1 MRSVSR
7 IAVALSCVVVMSSCT
22 TQILDS
28 ATTTT
33 VAGGDTTT
41 TTLPTPEGDIEQ
53 LLTQFD
59 STIDGLGQLIVDA
72 KSKEAK
78 AVYARAQAIWAVLKP
93 QVEASGVIG
102 LDEDMKR
109 IVELVRTA
117 TERKRP
123 ADADKADRFLSLL
136 RESLPDLLN
145 R

>member
-7 IAVALSCVVVMSSCT
+7 IAVALSCVVVLSSCT
-22 TQILDS
+22 TQILDT

-33 VAGGDTTT
+33 VATGDTT

-53 LLTQFD
+53 LLAQFD

-78 AVYARAQAIWAVLKP
+78 AVYAQTQAIWEVLKP